1 LPLDIAV
8 PVQQHYQLLQCLSTN
23 GGRETW
29 LALDLRT
36 NQQVIF
42 KSLFCGRDMQWQDLK
57 LMEREAETLRAIEH
71 PNIPQHLDSFWFPQ
85 PEGSYFC
92 LVHQY
97 IEGISLAET
106 VRQGRRFTLQQV
118 EQIARK
124 ILSILEYLHR
134 LSPPVIHRDVKPSNI
149 LIAPDEELHL
159 LDFGSVQAVAAG
171 RSTITV
177 VGTFGFM
184 PPEQFGGV
192 AEPAS
197 DLYALGATLLFLL
210 TGRDPSTLPRKSL
223 RFDLQG
229 LLPESNNIEG
239 WLAKMLEPEPEN
251 RFRTAQAALNALE
264 EPQLLLSIDTI
275 ASTPSPAGAPKSWQ
289 DSTLA
294 FGIYG
299 MMFSIPAALITWFVI
314 SSLVMLAPRGMDFP
328 PYITGFV
335 FLVLPPT
342 IFGGSVGAFFKQW
355 AKFREEERIS
365 QTARVKIPEAVVS
378 HTLDQVFRVTTVK
391 ELDLVLDGFNRQAK
405 ADRPFIAE
413 IVISSGETL
422 TIALGRDLSHVRY
435 IGASGDFSC
444 YASLGNSNQEGTVV
458 FDCFDKRTEY
468 PLSTLI
474 PMQTAREIARYF
486 CRTRRLANSVTWLEG

>member
-1 LPLDIAV
+1 LPLDIAI
-8 PVQQHYQLLQCLSTN
+8 PVQKHYQLLQCLSSN

-29 LALDLRT
+29 LASDLRS

-57 LMEREAETLRAIEH
+57 LMEREAETLRALEH

-97 IEGISLAET
+97 IEGISLAEA

-118 EQIARK
+118 EHIARK

-159 LDFGSVQAVAAG
+159 LDFGSVQAAAAG

-229 LLPESNNIEG
+229 LLPEGNNVEG
-239 WLAKMLEPEPEN
+239 WLTKVLEPEPDN
-251 RFRTAQAALNALE
+251 RFRTAQEALNALE
-264 EPQLLLSIDTI
+264 DPQLLPSVNIITNAAPPVF
-275 ASTPSPAGAPKSWQ
+275 ASKSWQ
-289 DSTLA
+289 DSALG

-299 MMFSIPAALITWFVI
+299 VIFSIPTALITWFVI
-314 SSLVMLAPRGMDFP
+314 GSIVMFAPSWMDFP
-328 PYITGFV
+328 SIISALMYM
-335 FLVLPPT
+335 VLPPA
-342 IFGGSVGAFFKQW
+342 ICGGLVGTFFKLW
-355 AKFREEERIS
+355 IDRRKSS
-365 QTARVKIPEAVVS
+365 QTAIVKIPETVVS
-378 HTLDQVFRVTTVK
+378 HTLDQVFRVTTIK
-391 ELDLVLDGFNRQAK
+391 ELDLVLDGFNRKAK

-413 IVISSGETL
+413 IVIASGETL
-422 TIALGRDLSHVRY
+422 TIALGRDLSHVHY
-435 IGASGDFSC
+435 SCASGDSSC
-444 YASLGNSNQEGTVV
+444 YASLGESEKEGTVA
-458 FDCFDKRTEY
+458 FDCFGKHTEY
-468 PLSTLI
+468 PLFTLI
-474 PMQTAREIARYF
+474 PMQTAREVARHF
-486 CRTRRLANSVTWLEG
+486 CRTERLPTFVTWLES